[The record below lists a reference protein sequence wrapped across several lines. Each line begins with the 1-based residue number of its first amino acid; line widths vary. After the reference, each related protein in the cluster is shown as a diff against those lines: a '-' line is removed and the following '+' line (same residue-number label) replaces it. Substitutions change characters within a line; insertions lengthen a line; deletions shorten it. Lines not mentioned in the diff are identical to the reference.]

1 MSENSE
7 IGSRKSEIGDRQEM
21 CFGLR
26 SPSSELFP
34 ASSLKVTLFGN
45 AAHPEFRDA
54 VGRLQSLS
62 ELTTASDIATAAA
75 ELECA
80 DGPPDL
86 LVVAQVRPGEVS
98 EQEINGLRRLV
109 PLVPCVALLG
119 SLCEGETR
127 SGSPWPGVVR
137 VYWRQWPQ
145 RIGPEMAALRAG
157 RSSAWSLPATASD
170 EERLLCSISP
180 PLAQR
185 RGLAAIAA
193 RRFELAGW
201 LASACRSQGLA
212 TLRTSPEA
220 PVAATGVEMV
230 FWDAGLASLTDFSEL
245 VRLQAAYPGAGV
257 VALADFARIE
267 DEERLLGAG
276 VAAVLSKPV
285 MLAEL
290 CEAILTLTRM
300 QC

>member
-1 MSENSE
+1 M
-7 IGSRKSEIGDRQEM
+7 
-21 CFGLR
+21 L
-26 SPSSELFP
+26 
-34 ASSLKVTLFGN
+34 GN

-54 VGRLQSLS
+54 VRRLQGLS
-62 ELTTASDIATAAA
+62 ELTIARDVVAAAA
-75 ELECA
+75 ELERA

-98 EQEINGLRRLV
+98 EREINRLRRLV
-109 PLVPCVALLG
+109 PLVPCVAMLG

-145 RIGPEMAALRAG
+145 RVGPELAALRAG

-170 EERLLCSISP
+170 EERLLCSVSAP
-180 PLAQR
+180 FAQCQ
-185 RGLAAIAA
+185 GLAAIAA
-193 RRFELAGW
+193 RRFGLADW

-230 FWDAGLASLTDFSEL
+230 FWDAGLASLTDFSA
-245 VRLQAAYPGAGV
+245 VGRLRAAYPGARV
-257 VALADFARIE
+257 IALADFARIE
-267 DEERLLGAG
+267 DEERLLAAG

-290 CEAILTLTRM
+290 CEAILTLTRT